1 MEITMK
7 FEQKY
12 SITSLRED
20 NNSLIKG
27 GYYVFSIP
35 DP

>member
-20 NNSLIKG
+20 NHSLIKRRILCL
-27 GYYVFSIP
+27 FNL
-35 DP
+35 